1 MFQCHFLS
9 NFSAELNEMCCA
21 SSLNSILEVHIFL
34 KTLLIC
40 FLKKVL
46 NVVEFVL
53 YFLTQIIKNVL
64 VNKPKKHSCR
74 FLHRIMTSSMC
85 VKLFTAFEPAVSNL
99 CTLARDIKSKMATI
113 SMKTKCGG
121 GGIVDDCSH

>member
-9 NFSAELNEMCCA
+9 NLSAELNEMCRA

-40 FLKKVL
+40 YPKKIL

-53 YFLTQIIKNVL
+53 YFSTQII
-64 VNKPKKHSCR
+64 
-74 FLHRIMTSSMC
+74 
-85 VKLFTAFEPAVSNL
+85 
-99 CTLARDIKSKMATI
+99 
-113 SMKTKCGG
+113 
-121 GGIVDDCSH
+121 